1 MQIAEEAIRSGAI
14 GLIVVDSVA
23 ALTPKREIDGEV
35 GDAHIGLLA
44 RLMSQTC
51 RMITGPLRLTNT
63 TIVFINQYR
72 EAMSVGSFG
81 GPTRKAT
88 GGMALEYYS
97 SVIIEMTRTGT
108 NKSPTGAESNKT
120 QAKITKNKV
129 GAPYRIAEFD
139 IIFGEGI
146 DWITDV
152 INTADSLGL
161 ITKNGKWYY
170 LGEEKFNGI
179 AQFVSH
185 LKENQEALNGL
196 KSGIHAAASTGH
208 TVLVGVPEPESS
220 EAE

>member
-1 MQIAEEAIRSGAI
+1 
-14 GLIVVDSVA
+14 
-23 ALTPKREIDGEV
+23 
-35 GDAHIGLLA
+35 
-44 RLMSQTC
+44 
-51 RMITGPLRLTNT
+51 
-63 TIVFINQYR
+63 
-72 EAMSVGSFG
+72 
-81 GPTRKAT
+81 
-88 GGMALEYYS
+88 
-97 SVIIEMTRTGT
+97 
-108 NKSPTGAESNKT
+108 
-120 QAKITKNKV
+120 V